1 MSGFN
6 GFPPQAVAFFQ
17 ELKLNSNK
25 SWFDAHK
32 SEYQEYVLEPA
43 QRFIEQMGARL
54 EQLSPGIHA
63 EPRVNRSI
71 FRIYR
76 DIRFS
81 KDVTQPTRG

>member
-32 SEYQEYVLEPA
+32 TVY
-43 QRFIEQMGARL
+43 
-54 EQLSPGIHA
+54 
-63 EPRVNRSI
+63 
-71 FRIYR
+71 
-76 DIRFS
+76 
-81 KDVTQPTRG
+81 